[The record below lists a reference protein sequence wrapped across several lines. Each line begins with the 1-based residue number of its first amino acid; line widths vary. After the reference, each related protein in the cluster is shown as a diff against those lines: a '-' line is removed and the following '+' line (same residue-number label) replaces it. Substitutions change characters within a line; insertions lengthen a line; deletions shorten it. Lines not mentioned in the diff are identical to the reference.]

1 MNTPDF
7 DSLSTEVGEFEQ
19 QLKELQKKYS
29 AIISEKLTE
38 ILKSYFDTDTECAK
52 ITWTQYTPFFND
64 GEECIF
70 SVNEPNFFSIN
81 FNEEEYNG
89 YYEGDLYATN
99 SYRDDRVYDYAIK
112 TYRPATA
119 MEMQRGKL
127 SKLLQ
132 SSGVQSVL
140 KLTFGDHAKVTVT
153 REGIT
158 SEEYDHD

>member
-7 DSLSTEVGEFEQ
+7 DSLSTKVGEFEQ

-38 ILKSYFDTDTECAK
+38 ILKSYFDADPECNR
-52 ITWTQYTPFFND
+52 ITWTQYTPYFND

-70 SVNEPNFFSIN
+70 GVNRPDFFSRV
-81 FNEEEYNG
+81 EPDDEDAYE
-89 YYEGDLYATN
+89 EGDLLLPY
-99 SYRDDRVYDYAIK
+99 SYHDGQVYDYSIK
-112 TYRPATA
+112 NYRLAN
-119 MEMQRGKL
+119 ELELQRGKL
-127 SKLLQ
+127 SNLLQ

-158 SEEYDHD
+158 SEEYDHE